1 MIILKKYEFR
11 EYIESDLNREKF
23 EEVALRQIRD
33 SFKENNPKK
42 ELSENQEKQILKQM
56 WENIIDS
63 TYQKMKTQVKSNNIE
78 AWKSKIEE
86 LNLVEEINNSFQD
99 Y

>member
-1 MIILKKYEFR
+1 MRKYEFR

-23 EEVALRQIRD
+23 EEVALRQIRE
-33 SFKENNPKK
+33 SYKENNPKK
-42 ELSENQEKQILKQM
+42 ELTENQEKQMLKQM
-56 WENIIDS
+56 WENLIES

-78 AWKSKIEE
+78 AWKLKIDE
-86 LNLVEEINNSFQD
+86 LNLVEEINNSFQE

>member
-23 EEVALRQIRD
+23 EEVVLRQIRE
-33 SFKENNPKK
+33 SFKESNPKK
-42 ELSENQEKQILKQM
+42 ELKESQEKQILKQM
-56 WENIIDS
+56 WENLIES
-63 TYQKMKTQVKSNNIE
+63 TYQKMKTQVKSNNHE
-78 AWKSKIEE
+78 AWKLKIEE